1 MLFDFS
7 QKVYKEISRTGY
19 NNKTKLIFWRV
30 FQLFPR
36 TLSPRLLQSQSL
48 SATIPSKYPPL
59 VLLQPPA
66 HPLALGAFYADFLSA
81 VHQKMS
87 THIFWTLFW
96 FWGHLSL
103 TRGLPIPG
111 GSFCC
116 NYATSDEH
124 HHYWWPSHAEFA
136 DTGINGTGCN
146 CLELQIFIAKTCLD
160 LINVLIFW

>member
-1 MLFDFS
+1 MRRKEVDMLFDFS

-48 SATIPSKYPPL
+48 PATIPSKHPPL
-59 VLLQPPA
+59 VLQNIIL
-66 HPLALGAFYADFLSA
+66 
-81 VHQKMS
+81 
-87 THIFWTLFW
+87 
-96 FWGHLSL
+96 
-103 TRGLPIPG
+103 

-124 HHYWWPSHAEFA
+124 HHYWWPSHAEYA
-136 DTGINGTGCN
+136 DTRINGTGCN

-160 LINVLIFW
+160 LINVLISW